1 MKNILKIRVNDI
13 MRKYAVQKSITGL
26 EMKKCRKRLGVSQK
40 EFAELVNVSKK
51 TVERWEYSGQPVT
64 GPVVT
69 LVYILMNEPAWEEK
83 LIIPEKE
90 MPIRMSYMFR
100 DELCTIIDVDEE
112 KRRVN
117 VRNYTNHFLKKA
129 FGNNEHP
136 TYEDYEEFLESRCF
150 PESRD
155 KMKLILKDLGLPFY
169 DPIMI
174 IEKTEGRMAED
185 DFWIRIER

>member
-1 MKNILKIRVNDI
+1 

-117 VRNYTNHFLKKA
+117 VRN
-129 FGNNEHP
+129 
-136 TYEDYEEFLESRCF
+136 
-150 PESRD
+150 
-155 KMKLILKDLGLPFY
+155 
-169 DPIMI
+169 
-174 IEKTEGRMAED
+174 
-185 DFWIRIER
+185 